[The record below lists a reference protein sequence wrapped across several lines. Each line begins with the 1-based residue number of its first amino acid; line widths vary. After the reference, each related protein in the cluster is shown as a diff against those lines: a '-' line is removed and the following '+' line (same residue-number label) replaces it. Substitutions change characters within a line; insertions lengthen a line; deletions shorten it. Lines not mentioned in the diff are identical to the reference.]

1 MTTANDIDAMNL
13 RIAKAETERD
23 TWRAAGMQEQYLAAY
38 VLVEAL
44 DLQLAQLRRQQRNQI
59 DIGES

>member
-1 MTTANDIDAMNL
+1 MNL